1 MNFIAIVDDNNKLK
15 NRLKNEISI
24 VCKKNSVNCIF
35 YDLTEVDNI
44 NISDLKKQKIKFVL
58 TCGGDGTVIK
68 SSKVAVKIGVPI
80 VGINIGHIGF
90 LSITN
95 NIKAIDK
102 IVKNI
107 KQGNFHI
114 VKRSMLVCKIMRRG
128 KEIGREICLNEFN
141 FRSKNVGMI
150 GKYSVSFSENKL
162 WSNEYH
168 ADGLIISTPTGST
181 AYSFSAGGPI
191 VTPNVNCI
199 LINPICPHAFNN
211 RCIITDDKKELLIEI
226 KNNEQLLRVDGRGE
240 FLLNK
245 DDEIFIKKAKEV
257 ADFITFDENSFFNNL
272 LTKIKIM

>member
-1 MNFIAIVDDNNKLK
+1 MNFIAIIDDSNKLK
-15 NRLKNEISI
+15 NKVKSEISI
-24 VCKKNSVNCIF
+24 VCKKNNTKCIF

-68 SSKVAVKIGVPI
+68 SSKIAVKIGVPI

-95 NIKAIDK
+95 NIKNIEK

-107 KQGNFHI
+107 EQNNFQI
-114 VKRSMLVCKIMRRG
+114 VKRSMLLCSVMRDG
-128 KEIGREICLNEFN
+128 KEVGKDICLNEFS
-141 FRSKNVGMI
+141 FRSKFVGMI
-150 GKYSVSFSENKL
+150 GKYSVGFNGYNSWENV
-162 WSNEYH
+162 YH

-199 LINPICPHAFNN
+199 LVNPICPHAFNN
-211 RCIITDDKKELLIEI
+211 RCIVIDDKKELFVEI
-226 KNNEQLLRVDGRGE
+226 KNNDQLLRVDGKGE
-240 FLLNK
+240 FLLDK
-245 DDEIFIKKAKEV
+245 GDKIFIKKAKEMV
-257 ADFITFDENSFFNNL
+257 DFITFEENSFFNNL
-272 LTKIKIM
+272 LSRIKIM